1 MNRDN
6 IISSA
11 KRVVVKIGSSL
22 LLTEEGGPD
31 LYFVEGLVKDIAALV
46 RGGKEVILVS
56 SGAIGMGRKELGKL
70 KVGQSLHPDKSFYAR
85 KKELLKL
92 KRGKKYDTIS
102 FKQALA
108 SIGQTR
114 LVNMYS
120 QLFQKYNLSVGQVLL
135 NGADLSRRSS
145 YLNTRNT
152 FFTLLRL
159 GIIPIVNENDT
170 VAVEEIKFGD
180 NDTLSALVAGL
191 MDADLLIIFS
201 DIKGLYTC
209 DPRKNPE
216 AQLIRQVNKISED
229 IEEIA
234 RDTSVE
240 GRVGGMQTKIKAAKI
255 ATRSGIPVIIGG
267 GNRNFLKEVF
277 AGKDVGTLFL
287 PQKDSL
293 ASRKKWIAYGRFLK
307 GAVIVDEGAKR
318 ALVEKGGSLLPAGIV
333 EVKGEFETG
342 DAVSLLGK
350 DNKEFA
356 RGIVYYP
363 SQDIKKIKGMKSSFI
378 ESKLGYKYYD
388 EVIHRDNLVIL

>member
-1 MNRDN
+1 MVKLGKIADSFQCAINRTATKKMNKDN

-22 LLTEEGGPD
+22 LLDEKGGLDTCFIEE
-31 LYFVEGLVKDIAALV
+31 LAKDIATLV
-46 RGGKEVILVS
+46 KKGKEIILVS
-56 SGAIGMGRKELGKL
+56 SGAIGMGKKELGI
-70 KVGQSLHPDKSFYAR
+70 
-85 KKELLKL
+85 EM
-92 KRGKKYDTIS
+92 GKKYDTIPS
-102 FKQALA
+102 KQALA

-114 LVNMYS
+114 LMNMYY

-135 NGADLSRRSS
+135 SGADLSRRSS
-145 YLNTRNT
+145 YLNARNT
-152 FFTLLRL
+152 FFTLLKFK
-159 GIIPIVNENDT
+159 IIPIVNENDT

-191 MDADLLIIFS
+191 VNAGLLIIFS

-216 AQLIRQVNKISED
+216 ARLIKEVERIDKD
-229 IEEIA
+229 IEKIA
-234 RDTSVE
+234 SNTSVE

-255 ATRSGIPVIIGG
+255 ATRFGIPVVIGG

-287 PQKDSL
+287 PQKDRL
-293 ASRKKWIAYGRFLK
+293 TSRKKWIAYGHLLQ
-307 GAVIVDEGAKR
+307 GAVIVDEGAKK

-333 EVKGEFETG
+333 EVRGKFETG

-356 RGIVYYP
+356 RGIVYY
-363 SQDIKKIKGMKSSFI
+363 SAQDIKKIKGMKSSFI